1 VNAPAPGELARTA
14 AVRGAGLLAFWVVL
28 IGGGPGDLVAGLL
41 TAGAATWV
49 SIRLLPAGNVR
60 LYPVALGVLALRFG
74 WQSVVAGWDVARRAF
89 DPRLP
94 MRPGFASYPVRLPPG
109 PARNIFTM
117 ITSLLPGTV
126 PAGDDGDAVLYHCLD
141 TEQPVL
147 SQLAAEETVL
157 TPVLGGAMLDD

>member
-1 VNAPAPGELARTA
+1 MRAALART
-14 AVRGAGLLAFWVVL
+14 AGLLAFWVVL
-28 IGGGPGDLVAGLL
+28 IGAGPGDLVVGVL
-41 TAGAATWV
+41 TACLGAWV
-49 SIRLLPAGNVR
+49 SVRLLPAGTLR
-60 LYPVALGVLALRFG
+60 LHPIALTALALRFA

-147 SQLAAEETVL
+147 AQLAAEEKVL
-157 TPVLGGAMLDD
+157 SPVLGGTVRDD